1 MIQNE
6 NLKGKVAAVTGGSGV
21 LCSAMAKELGRL
33 GVKVAILNRNNK
45 TGQEVVD
52 QIRNAG
58 GEALSVSCDVLDRTS
73 VEEAEAIISN
83 TYGACDILI
92 NGAGGNHKDGTTTHE
107 TMKEEDLT

>member
-33 GVKVAILNRNNK
+33 GVKVAINRNNK

-58 GEALSVSCDVLDRTS
+58 GGSPVRLL
-73 VEEAEAIISN
+73 
-83 TYGACDILI
+83 
-92 NGAGGNHKDGTTTHE
+92 
-107 TMKEEDLT
+107 